1 MSIDIPQLKEE
12 LKLDEGFRECVYK
25 CSAGKLTIGYGHNVE
40 DNPIPEAFADQLLG
54 YDIAGALA
62 QCERFDWFF
71 DLDDVR
77 KRVIINMVF
86 NLGYNG
92 VSKFTAGVASPEA
105 RCLEDHLQSLPK
117 TDALESSRAQLPRSV
132 VMGSSTS
139 SQAHPPSLPAIP

>member
-12 LKLDEGFRECVYK
+12 LKIDEGFRECVYK

-62 QCERFDWFF
+62 ECERFDWFF

-86 NLGYNG
+86 NLGFNG
-92 VSKFTAGVASPEA
+92 VSKFKKMIA
-105 RCLEDHLQSLPK
+105 
-117 TDALESSRAQLPRSV
+117 ALEEKRFSLAASEMLDSRWANQVGRRALRLSK
-132 VMGSSTS
+132 MMHEG
-139 SQAHPPSLPAIP
+139 

>member
-1 MSIDIPQLKEE
+1 MSIDIPKLKEE
-12 LKLDEGFRECVYK
+12 LKVDEGFRECVYK

-62 QCERFDWFF
+62 ECERFDWFF

-86 NLGYNG
+86 NLGFNG
-92 VSKFTAGVASPEA
+92 ESKFKNMISAIEDKEYVIAAGEMSNSRWYRQVGA
-105 RCLEDHLQSLPK
+105 RADRLCDLMAGSAP
-117 TDALESSRAQLPRSV
+117 AQ
-132 VMGSSTS
+132 
-139 SQAHPPSLPAIP
+139 

>member
-1 MSIDIPQLKEE
+1 MIDIPQLKEE
-12 LKLDEGFRECVYK
+12 LKRDEGFRDCVYT

-62 QCERFDWFF
+62 DCERFDWFF

-86 NLGYNG
+86 NIGAGG
-92 VSKFTAGVASPEA
+92 VSRFRRMIEAIEQKNWAKASEEMQDSMWYRQVGA
-105 RCLEDHLQSLPK
+105 RAERLCEMM
-117 TDALESSRAQLPRSV
+117 EN
-132 VMGSSTS
+132 G
-139 SQAHPPSLPAIP
+139 

>member
-1 MSIDIPQLKEE
+1 MSIDIPKLKEE
-12 LKLDEGFRECVYK
+12 LKIDEGFRECVYK

-62 QCERFDWFF
+62 ECERFDWFF

-86 NLGYNG
+86 NLGFNG
-92 VSKFTAGVASPEA
+92 VRKFKKMIRAIEDGYWRQAASEMLDSRWAAQVGP
-105 RCLEDHLQSLPK
+105 R
-117 TDALESSRAQLPRSV
+117 ALRLAEMMRE
-132 VMGSSTS
+132 G
-139 SQAHPPSLPAIP
+139 

>member
-12 LKLDEGFRECVYK
+12 LKRDEGFRDCVYT

-62 QCERFDWFF
+62 ECERFDWFF

-86 NLGYNG
+86 NLGFNG
-92 VSKFTAGVASPEA
+92 VSKFKKMIAEIEKKEYGLAASEM
-105 RCLEDHLQSLPK
+105 LD
-117 TDALESSRAQLPRSV
+117 SRWADQVGMRAVRLAT
-132 VMGSSTS
+132 MM
-139 SQAHPPSLPAIP
+139 HHD

>member
-1 MSIDIPQLKEE
+1 MSIDIPKLKEE
-12 LKLDEGFRECVYK
+12 LKVDEGFRECVYK

-62 QCERFDWFF
+62 ECERFDWFF

-86 NLGYNG
+86 NLGFNG
-92 VSKFTAGVASPEA
+92 VSKFKKMIV
-105 RCLEDHLQSLPK
+105 
-117 TDALESSRAQLPRSV
+117 ALERGLYYEAAREMLDSKWARQVGPRAERLAEL
-132 VMGSSTS
+132 MK
-139 SQAHPPSLPAIP
+139 PARI